1 MANVI
6 KHKRGSGSDPGASD
20 LILGELAIRTD
31 TGKLFTKMDSGAIAE
46 IAGGGSDIAINTLS
60 SSSGTGGGSATF
72 NGSAYRFTLSQ
83 PPNVS
88 AAQLL
93 VSINGVIQKPVAGTG
108 QPSEGF
114 SVDGTDIILGDAPA
128 TGSDFFILTFKSLG
142 VSEPAD
148 NSVTSAKIVDG
159 AIVNADINA
168 SAAIAG
174 TKISPDFGSQ
184 NIITTGNI
192 NIGAGTGRLDSN
204 GIIKTAHGT
213 ESAPSHTFIN
223 DTDNGMFRVTT
234 NTIGFAT
241 GGSERMRIDSAGRVG
256 IGCTPTA
263 QFDHNLIQIGNQ
275 ATLGANASLS
285 TTGQTFLT
293 HNLYFDPSGNYQ
305 VFNTSNANEGT
316 ILRMFDGNFT
326 FSNSPQTTGTPT
338 VTERMRIDSSGN
350 VGLNTTSMAGKL
362 NVQGSAGG
370 VALQTTD
377 ATNSTFRISHPSAAV
392 TLLSGGSSQHL
403 ALGTGFAEKMRID
416 SSGNV
421 GIGTTSPGS
430 PLTIDTGGTADALR
444 IGNSAGTDTFIR
456 LGSTGT
462 NTDTHGVIKYDK
474 DDNYLSLVVAG
485 ESHGGGGIL
494 IANGGNVGIG
504 TSSPSSKLHIAEN
517 ASGTTD
523 MLILHA
529 NADGAGENNGIASIK
544 LMGDAE
550 HAAFIKGG
558 HTSNGN
564 TILTFHTDAHDSGK
578 NPQERMRIL
587 DDGAVVINATARPV
601 VGTEFLG
608 VHGGSASNSVGIAAA
623 VSHNE
628 GIPFFASNSSNSFA
642 DRLMRFAAG
651 SGGDVRGT
659 IIFNGSAM
667 VYGGTSDY
675 RLKENITSI
684 SDGITKLKNLNPIN
698 FNWIKDETNTNIM
711 GFLAHE
717 VQAVMPE
724 AVAGEKDAVD
734 SKGKEDYQEMDY
746 GRITPLIV
754 AALQEAIGR
763 IEALEAK

>member
-1 MANVI
+1 MALTQISTQGI
-6 KHKRGSGSDPGASD
+6 K
-20 LILGELAIRTD
+20 
-31 TGKLFTKMDSGAIAE
+31 
-46 IAGGGSDIAINTLS
+46 
-60 SSSGTGGGSATF
+60 
-72 NGSAYRFTLSQ
+72 
-83 PPNVS
+83 
-88 AAQLL
+88 
-93 VSINGVIQKPVAGTG
+93 
-108 QPSEGF
+108 
-114 SVDGTDIILGDAPA
+114 DGTI
-128 TGSDFFILTFKSLG
+128 T
-142 VSEPAD
+142 
-148 NSVTSAKIVDG
+148 
-159 AIVNADINA
+159 NADINA

-241 GGSERMRIDSAGRVG
+241 GGSERMRIDS
-256 IGCTPTA
+256 
-263 QFDHNLIQIGNQ
+263 
-275 ATLGANASLS
+275 
-285 TTGQTFLT
+285 
-293 HNLYFDPSGNYQ
+293 
-305 VFNTSNANEGT
+305 
-316 ILRMFDGNFT
+316 
-326 FSNSPQTTGTPT
+326 
-338 VTERMRIDSSGN
+338 SGN
-350 VGLNTTSMAGKL
+350 VGINTTSMAGKL

-558 HTSNGN
+558 HTTNGN